1 MEDLAVVLI
10 LGAHADDMLMYLY
23 FFSIRAGYAF

>member
-10 LGAHADDMLMYLY
+10 LGAYIDNMLTYLY